1 MKFEDVKVGLHV
13 KDHLGNEYKVLYV
26 DNKHT
31 GFPLRLQC
39 TKFVQPAQVE
49 AGVVFEAVGDIWWV
63 AGSRERMLKA
73 NDPVVQQ
80 ILHNLCGTSNVWSY
94 RKLKVGTQDLEGHF
108 TVYPE
113 ARYNSFE
120 LTLDELELV
129 QAVASTD
136 ALKLGMKLQ
145 RADGM
150 YIVIGFDDQHVY
162 LGAVVDATTSDGV
175 THTAAMC
182 TQIPVEAPEG
192 TLSLKDFEVVE

>member
-1 MKFEDVKVGLHV
+1 MHV
-13 KDHLGNEYKVLYV
+13 KDHLGNEYEVLYV
-26 DNKHT
+26 GNKRE
-31 GFPLRLQC
+31 GFPLQLRC
-39 TKFVQPAQVE
+39 TKFVQPVQVE
-49 AGVVFEAVGDIWWV
+49 TGVVFQAVGDIWWIP
-63 AGSRERMLKA
+63 GSRERMLKA

-80 ILHNLCGTSNVWSY
+80 ILHGLCGTSNVWLY
-94 RKLKVGTQDLEGHF
+94 QNIKVGTRDLEGHF

-120 LTLDELELV
+120 LTLDELEPLTAPEADV
-129 QAVASTD
+129 VVSTD
-136 ALKLGMKLQ
+136 SLKLGMKLQ
-145 RADGM
+145 RADGT

-162 LGAVVDATTSDGV
+162 LGAVVDVTTCDGV